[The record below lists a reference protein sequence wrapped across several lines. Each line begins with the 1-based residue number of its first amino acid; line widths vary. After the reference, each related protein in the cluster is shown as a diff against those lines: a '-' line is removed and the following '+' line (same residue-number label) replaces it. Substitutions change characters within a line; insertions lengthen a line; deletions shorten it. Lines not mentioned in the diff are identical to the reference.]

1 MEPNFYYNTA
11 IEAIERLKTE
21 GYTVDFNLANNALIG
36 LESQYNIDDFQ
47 IKEVYRYGGDTDPSD
62 EAVVYAIASTNGVK
76 GIFVSAYG
84 FAADETASLMLKE
97 LNDGSNRRYNNQG

>member
-36 LESQYNIDDFQ
+36 LESQYNIDDF
-47 IKEVYRYGGDTDPSD
+47 
-62 EAVVYAIASTNGVK
+62 
-76 GIFVSAYG
+76 
-84 FAADETASLMLKE
+84 
-97 LNDGSNRRYNNQG
+97 